1 MCHECNSSY
10 KLAKNPLQH
19 IDPLRKAN
27 AGARRKT
34 FYSYAVVSPGI
45 SIDVTLATVDID
57 NLRKEDIALNVTA
70 PGRDEELEA
79 WKEVFGIEERY
90 KAKCCGKN
98 DGKYWLMQAVDE
110 CANAGNTSQEILQKI
125 QRNADVSPWAEANFL
140 KKPFLMACNQAGL
153 I

>member
-10 KLAKNPLQH
+10 KLAK
-19 IDPLRKAN
+19 DPIRNKATGQRRKA
-27 AGARRKT
+27 
-34 FYSYAVVSPGI
+34 FYSYATASSGI
-45 SIDVTLATVDID
+45 SIALTLATADID
-57 NLRKEDIALNVTA
+57 SLGQQHIALNVTA
-70 PGRDEELEA
+70 PGRDEEIEA
-79 WKEVFGIEERY
+79 WKDVFGIEERY

-110 CANAGNTSQEILQKI
+110 CANTKSTPQEILQKV
-125 QRNADVSPWAEANFL
+125 QRNAEASPWAEANFL